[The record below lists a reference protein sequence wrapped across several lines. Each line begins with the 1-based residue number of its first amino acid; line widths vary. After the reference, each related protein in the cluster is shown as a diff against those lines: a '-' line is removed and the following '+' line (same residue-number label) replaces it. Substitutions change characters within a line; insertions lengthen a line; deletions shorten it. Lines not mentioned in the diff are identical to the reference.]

1 MDRDP
6 YTVGIAPGDGLVVRT
21 GDVVMYIADTS
32 LSTGSLITAVES
44 VANAEQPGGAIAERL
59 AALAFGTDSASVAP
73 FGVLAPTANGVLVLL
88 RGNVIA
94 QIDTADGVRELS
106 GARAL
111 TWVDEV
117 LPPSA
122 RRVTIGGRPGLVAL
136 KHSDLQAGV
145 VPGGG
150 FVLEPSASA
159 TQPSTGL
166 SVGEGATI
174 LHPPAPGRPITE
186 RPRVPSYGNRPPS
199 PTPGHL
205 IGDRDSRTRRR
216 RPRVGGGRHLSVG
229 PPVCHR
235 PRPSRRRRGAKRA
248 CLAHRGARRPAC
260 LARACLRHDRRW
272 LGVRAR
278 RVHTRWHLHRCP
290 RRRDLDPDQYDPNRT
305 RARLDSAGRYADS
318 DVPQRGSALAC
329 SVGQYAPVAGP
340 QRRPLRC
347 VNDDS
352 VAYRLLRGRD
362 VVGMVA
368 EHRGADRPAL

>member
-6 YTVGIAPGDGLVVRT
+6 YTVGIAPGDGLVVRA

-174 LHPPAPGRPITE
+174 LHRPAPGRPITE
-186 RPRVPSYGNRPPS
+186 RPAAPP
-199 PTPGHL
+199 TE
-205 IGDRDSRTRRR
+205 T
-216 RPRVGGGRHLSVG
+216 V
-229 PPVCHR
+229 PPVQ
-235 PRPSRRRRGAKRA
+235 RRATSSETGT
-248 CLAHRGARRPAC
+248 L
-260 LARACLRHDRRW
+260 
-272 LGVRAR
+272 
-278 RVHTRWHLHRCP
+278 
-290 RRRDLDPDQYDPNRT
+290 
-305 RARLDSAGRYADS
+305 
-318 DVPQRGSALAC
+318 
-329 SVGQYAPVAGP
+329 APVAGVLESGEGAIFP
-340 QRRPLRC
+340 LDRPY
-347 VNDDS
+347 VI
-352 VAYRLLRGRD
+352 GRD
-362 VVGMVA
+362 PLGDDAVRNAHASPIVVHDDQHVSRVHAYVTIDGGSVFVRDASTPGGTFIAAPGA
-368 EHRGADRPAL
+368 ETWTQISTTPTELEPGWTLRVGARILTYRSADPR